1 MGGIRWEVGWFF
13 AVAHTVIV
21 ILQAALFLPHGPSPF
36 VWNAALSTA
45 GSALFWVGTLV
56 ALRVIRE
63 PDGRPLRRL
72 GVANRLTLVRFLLI
86 APIVGLIVWDR
97 FFLWIGAYV
106 LCLLTDIL
114 DGIIARRRNERSE
127 FGVIMDPLADIVST
141 AAVFAVFFGNGWV
154 PGWVFAVLMVRYGSL
169 FAGALILL
177 VWAQP
182 LYFKPTPAGK
192 IVGVLQA
199 LAAILIGILAWSGGG
214 ALHRFGE
221 IIYPFLGVIFASVI
235 VSQGVI
241 GIRHVRKGT
250 ANA

>member
-1 MGGIRWEVGWFF
+1 MSGIRREVGWFF
-13 AVAHTVIV
+13 AVGHTVILT
-21 ILQAALFLPHGPSPF
+21 LQAASFLPHGLSPF

-63 PDGRPLRRL
+63 PNGRPLYRL
-72 GVANRLTLVRFLLI
+72 GIANRITLVRFLLI
-86 APIVGLIVWDR
+86 APIIGLIVWDR
-97 FFLWIGAYV
+97 FFLWVAAYT

-114 DGIIARRRNERSE
+114 DGVIARRRSERSE
-127 FGVIMDPLADIVST
+127 FGVIMDPLADIAST
-141 AAVFAVFFGNGWV
+141 TAVFAVFFGNGWI

-177 VWAQP
+177 VWGQP
-182 LYFKPTPAGK
+182 LHFKPTPAGK

-199 LAAILIGILAWSGGG
+199 LAAILIGVLAWSGGG
-214 ALHRFGE
+214 ALNRFGGV
-221 IIYPFLGVIFASVI
+221 IYPFLGVIFASVI